1 MPSADQER
9 PRERLRERLR
19 ERIDALETRLTF
31 QEDTIAQLNDAL
43 IAQQARI
50 DLLEA
55 EMRQLIDEFRG
66 GVTEAQINAA
76 NELPPHY

>member
-1 MPSADQER
+1 MTNFQER
-9 PRERLRERLR
+9 VDTLESRL
-19 ERIDALETRLTF
+19 AF
-31 QEDTIAQLNDAL
+31 QDDTIGQLNDAL

-66 GVTEAQINAA
+66 GMSDAQIKPAD
-76 NELPPHY
+76 ELPPHY

>member
-1 MPSADQER
+1 MTNFQER
-9 PRERLRERLR
+9 VDTLESRL
-19 ERIDALETRLTF
+19 AF
-31 QEDTIAQLNDAL
+31 QDDTIGQLNDAL

-66 GVTEAQINAA
+66 GMSEAQIKPAD
-76 NELPPHY
+76 ELPPHY

>member
-1 MPSADQER
+1 MTNFQER
-9 PRERLRERLR
+9 VDTLESRL
-19 ERIDALETRLTF
+19 AF
-31 QEDTIAQLNDAL
+31 QDDTIGQLNDAL

-66 GVTEAQINAA
+66 GMSDAQVKPAD
-76 NELPPHY
+76 ELPPHY

>member
-1 MPSADQER
+1 MTNFQ
-9 PRERLRERLR
+9 
-19 ERIDALETRLTF
+19 ERIDTLETRLAF
-31 QEDTIAQLNDAL
+31 QDDTIQQLNDAL

-66 GVTEAQINAA
+66 GVSEAQIKPAD
-76 NELPPHY
+76 ELPPHY

>member
-1 MPSADQER
+1 MTNFQER
-9 PRERLRERLR
+9 VDTLESRL
-19 ERIDALETRLTF
+19 AF
-31 QEDTIAQLNDAL
+31 QDDTIGQLNDAL

-66 GVTEAQINAA
+66 GMSEAQVKPAD
-76 NELPPHY
+76 ELPPHY

>member
-1 MPSADQER
+1 MTNFQER
-9 PRERLRERLR
+9 VDTLESRL
-19 ERIDALETRLTF
+19 AF
-31 QEDTIAQLNDAL
+31 QDDTIQQLNDAL

-66 GVTEAQINAA
+66 GMSEAQIKPAD
-76 NELPPHY
+76 ELPPHY

>member
-1 MPSADQER
+1 MTNFQ
-9 PRERLRERLR
+9 
-19 ERIDALETRLTF
+19 ERIDTLETRLAF
-31 QEDTIAQLNDAL
+31 QDDTIGQLNDAL

-66 GVTEAQINAA
+66 GMSEAQIKPAD
-76 NELPPHY
+76 ELPPHY